1 MFVLFADFLKAM
13 SRPPR
18 RVHALACA
26 GWEAARCSEEGILG
40 ETAFP
45 VRLEGLQGALG
56 GPFNR
61 AGRL

>member
-18 RVHALACA
+18 HVHA
-26 GWEAARCSEEGILG
+26 GWEAARSSEEGIPG

-45 VRLEGLQGALG
+45 VRLEGLRGALG